1 MENRR
6 AIWLTGVMASFLVLA
21 TFVALPG
28 LYASSF
34 PYGDGPVADVTE
46 DVATAA
52 EVTTAAA
59 AEEIA
64 VPAFWKI
71 DPDLRSAA
79 SAGSK
84 EWTQVEIITVRN
96 SELAP
101 VLNKYGAR
109 ATPELSLEGRALGA
123 ISFRSGGQ
131 DGSPVTQR
139 VWVPNAALAEISS
152 LPGVLFIGRPPR
164 VAVDSAPRLDVG
176 LMDSDY
182 VDIVQ
187 SLRDQ
192 GIRPTNYPSIVEHKS
207 LDVHT
212 MGITGDGVNIAIV
225 DTTVDFNQ
233 PNLVGQW
240 ATVTNASSPYF
251 GWPILLD
258 SGTILFNLELWS
270 VSSDFDRFPY
280 PFFSSF
286 GTSGDSFYSDM
297 HYSIPVDATGFV
309 NYTPDDGFTK
319 RADPTGVSGTVNSS
333 SIDRSYY
340 VGDATDPNR
349 IVSASGNYRLGI
361 LKDDY
366 LTTLYDER
374 VGLLLVDWMTEGV
387 YDTVYADLDFDLDFT
402 DENPANVSQPRLYR
416 DLDADGLADLSGGL
430 VYFISQTTNTEAGEV
445 VIASAAGNETSAMLA
460 NGFVAVDIVDPF
472 VDLGMPRLFLNGS
485 YWPSSTDVIAE
496 TLFTSTGEEKGTTTN
511 LGNQSFTLNDFVT
524 AVDTASLLANYSLAS
539 LYDFSSDIEG
549 ALVAGVDYDIDMDTG
564 AITWLRPLAPGA
576 DIDIAYQFDT
586 WTVDFETGEITFDAP
601 PTAGSLVTADY
612 VTGLPVPYSEHI
624 AARHGLELFV
634 PAAGDLVGLYG
645 AFNQE
650 THGTATAT
658 TAAGLIS
665 TGMGDFGTFGQAPG
679 AKIISIDMFK
689 SGAPISDAW
698 YFAVEGI
705 NGVPG
710 DPDDALIS
718 SNSWG
723 WVDFPE
729 TGWDFFS
736 RWKHDLITSTGVSF
750 VQSMGNDGPGY
761 GTMSSPTSPS
771 SIMAGAGRSN
781 DVWWLLGLAGGEQ
794 YTWPSGTGPLG
805 PGPYGEV
812 ATGSSRGPDPIGRPS
827 VDALG
832 IGFGGIAGIPVNAC
846 PVDPFCGVLDG
857 AQAWDLF
864 GGTSQAAPNLAGI
877 VALMIEGYNDTH
889 IGYPTPETIQAAL
902 KTTADDVHQDV
913 LAQGAGFANALRAV
927 NAMMDLD
934 GVTSDVHEWVPGDYL
949 GVHREMFVNLL
960 GAGESDEQNI
970 TLTNHGDTSV
980 SVTFSD
986 GIYQRTG
993 TFDFTWILNNTGA
1006 GDFNFGRP
1014 DWWILNKTG
1023 VWRTDDTNFPGFA
1036 QEAVADL
1043 TTLWDGA
1050 DFMKVFTYSDPEIGA
1065 HTPVLFLRD
1074 WNDTNGNGTW
1084 DGPGTEDSLIGPVFF
1099 VSDLT
1104 FSRINSQVI
1113 VTPGTRIHDGLGVG
1127 HGALFGSS
1135 DGTPTPVTLYVE
1147 FYERTDWSWLSLNQ
1161 TSLNLGA
1168 GASGNVTANLT
1179 VPAGTAP
1186 GSYQGA
1192 IYYNDGTATS
1202 TIPVLVNV
1210 PVTELPFNFGGGL
1223 TKGTLYESNAF
1234 NPASSDSAGGDARW
1248 FWMDTALAAGDN
1260 KKMLYN
1266 LNWGNISS
1274 DAEILA
1280 FHAIP
1285 DSDWTN
1291 DTIYGPNTFE
1301 LLKSTARSP
1310 DAVAT
1315 VEPFWEFLSSDVV
1328 SGLFFIKVQALLT
1341 TEPAESMSGNVGIL
1355 TVNSNDVR
1363 ISTNEIGGA
1372 VPVSVTANVPI
1383 RGAIQ
1388 RDPLNPSEIL
1398 TEVKTTEWT
1407 ALSIEPYPYT
1417 GGAYVDYL
1425 FNAPN
1430 ITRTE
1435 IADDTSEA
1443 TWSLSFGSD
1452 IDMGLF
1458 YDADGDGVY
1467 TVADD
1472 VIGTAASGISN
1483 PEVVTLEDP
1492 DAGTYW
1498 VHAAG
1503 FDIVVGDTY
1512 DLKLDTEI
1520 PAVRGLAT
1528 AVTETTIETF
1538 EDETVFQDDPDDPY
1552 TASFVLERNLVSV
1565 IAMVVGVVGQAADD
1579 LDLFAMFD
1587 ANDDGVLDPTDP
1599 IVASSTTPTAI
1610 ESIALT
1616 LPANGRYFIAVHGW
1630 SVPAGVT
1637 TFDMTVE
1644 INAIGAVSA
1653 FSAENVPEV
1662 TLPADTTTS
1671 IDVAWSFAAD
1681 FAEGVSTNFL
1691 FLSPGNAPFDLTQLI
1706 TITFSYDITPPSFSA
1721 HLPSPGAT
1729 ISDPTPGIFV
1739 QIDDSQAGSI
1749 ARGGEIDE
1757 LSVRVWL
1764 DGVDITTIASISV
1777 PHSTN
1782 AGYPTG
1788 AVLFVPAQPLLE
1800 GLHTMQVEAGDFAGN
1815 LATTEWTFVVDTEAP
1830 RLDITSPPPG
1840 FATSASSITLTGV
1853 TEPGATVVVAGQ
1865 ATAVDAVGGFSAV
1878 MSLVEGVNAIEV
1890 SATDSIGNVATTTVL
1905 VTSDQTA
1912 PAISQLLSSAGL
1924 LTNGGTT
1931 VISGV
1936 VDEPVSLTVGG
1947 ADTVV
1952 RVDGSFEAI
1961 VALVEGSNAIAI
1973 VATDAA
1979 GNQASAS
1986 LTVLRDGTPPILA
1999 LDALPSET
2007 ASATVTV
2014 SGTVESGINFVTVN
2028 GQPVPASGGQFS
2040 TEVALSFGSN
2050 EIFVEATDAAGN
2062 TKAIAAAVSYVPS
2075 GVTVASVGLIL
2086 LPILAVVALV
2096 LGLIIGGMRMRSERP
2111 PAMEPPK
2118 EEEP

>member
-1 MENRR
+1 M
-6 AIWLTGVMASFLVLA
+6 A

-28 LYASSF
+28 LYASSI
-34 PYGDGPVADVTE
+34 PQGDGPVADVTE

-52 EVTTAAA
+52 GVTTAAG
-59 AEEIA
+59 AEDIA
-64 VPAFWKI
+64 SPAFWKI
-71 DPDLRSAA
+71 DPELRPAA

-84 EWTQVEIITVRN
+84 QWTQVEIITVRN

-109 ATPELSLEGRALGA
+109 ATPELSLEDRALGA
-123 ISFRSGGQ
+123 ISFRNGGL

-164 VAVDSAPRLDVG
+164 VAVDTIPRLDVG

-182 VDIVQ
+182 TDIVQ
-187 SLRDQ
+187 SLREQ

-207 LDVHT
+207 LDVQNT
-212 MGITGDGVNIAIV
+212 FGITGDGINIALV

-297 HYSIPVDATGFV
+297 HYSIPVNATGFV

-340 VGDATDPNR
+340 VGDAADPNR
-349 IVSASGNYRLGI
+349 IVSKSGNYRLGI

-366 LTTLYDER
+366 LTTLYGER
-374 VGLLLVDWMTEGV
+374 VGLLLVDWTTAGV

-402 DENPANVSQPRLYR
+402 NENPANVSQPRLYR
-416 DLDADGLADLSGGL
+416 DLDMDGLADLSGGL
-430 VYFISQTTNTEAGEV
+430 VYFISQTTNTEVGEV
-445 VIASAAGNETSAMLA
+445 VITSAVGNETYALLA
-460 NGFVAVDIVDPF
+460 NGFVAIDIVEPS

-496 TLFTSTGEEKGTTTN
+496 TLFTSTGEEKNTTTN

-524 AVDTASLLANYSLAS
+524 AVDTASLLANYSLGS

-549 ALVAGVDYDIDMDTG
+549 ALVEGVDYEIDMDTG

-586 WTVDFETGEITFDAP
+586 WTVDFETGNITFDAP
-601 PTAGSLVTADY
+601 PTVGAQVTADY
-612 VTGLPVPYSEHI
+612 ITGLPVPYSDRI

-658 TAAGLIS
+658 TAAGNSSGL
-665 TGMGDFGTFGQAPG
+665 MGSSPFTAGDLDTFGQAPN
-679 AKIISIDMFK
+679 ASIISIDMFK
-689 SGAPISDAW
+689 SGATISDAW
-698 YFAVEGI
+698 WFAVEGI

-736 RWKHDLITSTGVSF
+736 RWKNDLITSTNVTF

-771 SIMAGAGRSN
+771 SIMAGAGRSD

-794 YTWPSGTGPLG
+794 FTWPSGTGPLG

-812 ATGSSRGPDPIGRPS
+812 ADGSSRGPDPIGRPS

-832 IGFGGIAGIPVNAC
+832 IGFGGIAGIPVNEFF
-846 PVDPFCGVLDG
+846 DGVE
-857 AQAWDLF
+857 AWDLF

-877 VALMIEGYNDTH
+877 TALMIEAYNDTH
-889 IGYPTPETIQAAL
+889 TGYPTPEMIQAVL

-913 LAQGAGFANALRAV
+913 LSQGAGFANALRAV
-927 NAMMDLD
+927 NAMMDLE
-934 GVTSDVHEWVPGDYL
+934 GVTADVHEWVPGDYL
-949 GVHREMFVNLL
+949 GVQREMFVNLL
-960 GAGESDEQNI
+960 GAGESDEQEI
-970 TLTNHGDTSV
+970 TLTNRGDTP
-980 SVTFSD
+980 VTVDFSD
-986 GIYQRTG
+986 GVYQRTG

-1023 VWRTDDTNFPGFA
+1023 VWRTNDTNFPGFA
-1036 QEAVADL
+1036 QEAAADL

-1050 DFMKVFTYSDPEIGA
+1050 DFMKVFTYSDPDIGA

-1084 DGPGTEDSLIGPVFF
+1084 EGPGTEDSLIGPVFF

-1104 FSRINSQVI
+1104 FSRMNSRVVQS
-1113 VTPGTRIHDGLGVG
+1113 PGTRIHDGLGVG
-1127 HGALFGSS
+1127 HGALFGTS

-1161 TSLNLGA
+1161 TSLDLGI

-1192 IYYNDGTATS
+1192 IYYNDGTSTS

-1223 TKGTLYESNAF
+1223 TKGTLYEPNAF

-1248 FWMDTALAAGDN
+1248 FWLDTAPATGDN

-1285 DSDWTN
+1285 DADWTN
-1291 DTIYGPNTFE
+1291 DTIYGPSTFE

-1363 ISTNEIGGA
+1363 VSTNDIAGVA
-1372 VPVSVTANVPI
+1372 PVSVTANVPI

-1388 RDPLNPSEIL
+1388 RDPLNPAEIR
-1398 TEVKTTEWT
+1398 TEVKTEAWT
-1407 ALSIEPYPYT
+1407 GLSIDPYPYT

-1435 IADDTSEA
+1435 IAEDTAEA
-1443 TWSLSFGSD
+1443 TWTLSFGSD
-1452 IDMGLF
+1452 IDMGIF
-1458 YDADGDGVY
+1458 YDADGDGTY
-1467 TVADD
+1467 TAADNM
-1472 VIGTAASGISN
+1472 IGTDASGISN
-1483 PEVVTLEDP
+1483 PEVATLEDP
-1492 DAGTYW
+1492 LPGTYW

-1503 FDIVVGDTY
+1503 FDVVAGDTY
-1512 DLKLDTEI
+1512 DLQLDTEI

-1538 EDETVFQDDPDDPY
+1538 EDETVLQDDPNDPY
-1552 TASFVLERNLVSV
+1552 TASFVQERNLVSV
-1565 IAMVVGVVGQAADD
+1565 IAIVAGVVGQAADD

-1610 ESIALT
+1610 ESITLT
-1616 LPANGRYFIAVHGW
+1616 LPANGRYFLAVHGW
-1630 SVPAGVT
+1630 SVPAGAT

-1653 FSAENVPEV
+1653 FSAGKVPEV
-1662 TLPADTTTS
+1662 TLPPDTTTS
-1671 IDVAWSFAAD
+1671 IDVAWSFAPD

-1721 HLPSPGAT
+1721 HVPAAGST
-1729 ISDPTPGIFV
+1729 VSDPTPGVFV
-1739 QIDDSQAGSI
+1739 QIDDPQAGSI
-1749 ARGGEIDE
+1749 ARDGEIDE
-1757 LSVRVWL
+1757 QTIRVWL
-1764 DGVDITTIASISV
+1764 DGVDITTQASISV
-1777 PHSTN
+1777 PHDTN
-1782 AGYPTG
+1782 DGYPVG
-1788 AVLFVPAQPLLE
+1788 SVLFVPAQPLLE
-1800 GLHTMQVEAGDFAGN
+1800 GVHTMKVEAGDFAGN
-1815 LATTEWTFVVDTEAP
+1815 LDSTEWSFVIDTEAP

-1865 ATAVDAVGGFSAV
+1865 TVAVDAVGGFSAV
-1878 MSLVEGVNAIEV
+1878 VSLTEGANAIGV
-1890 SATDSIGNVATTTVL
+1890 SATDAIGNVASTTVS

-1924 LTNGGTT
+1924 LTNGGAT

-1936 VDEPVSLTVGG
+1936 VDEPVALTVGG

-1952 RVDGSFEAI
+1952 RADGSFEVTI
-1961 VALVEGSNAIAI
+1961 TLVEGSNAIAI

-1979 GNQASAS
+1979 GNQASTS
-1986 LTVLRDGTPPILA
+1986 LTVLRDSTPPVLA

-2014 SGTVESGINFVTVN
+2014 SGTVESGVNFVTVN
-2028 GQPVPASGGQFS
+2028 GQPVPAAGGQFS
-2040 TEVALSFGSN
+2040 TDIALSFGSN
-2050 EIFVEATDAAGN
+2050 EIFVEATDTAGN
-2062 TKAIAAAVSYVPS
+2062 TKTIAAAVSYVPT

-2096 LGLIIGGMRMRSERP
+2096 LGLIIGGLRMRGGRP

-2118 EEEP
+2118 EGGT